1 MANRSLNVTDT
12 KAFETDRT
20 PGSKSIA
27 KSERV
32 DESSK
37 PRRAQS
43 SASELALHLGGRLK
57 HARLLLG
64 FSLRQVAEAAGI
76 TEGYVS
82 KLENDR
88 VRPSLAT
95 LHRLANILQTTIGE
109 LVSEADP
116 FGKNVVVVL
125 RDRRQVFQFTDGRA
139 GVGTSLEKLIPSR
152 PNNLLQANIHVVAPG
167 GGSEELISHR
177 GQEFGFVLEG
187 QLELLVGD
195 EVYWLSEGDAFCF
208 NSELP
213 HGYRNK
219 GEATARIVWVNTPP
233 TF

>member
-1 MANRSLNVTDT
+1 M
-12 KAFETDRT
+12 
-20 PGSKSIA
+20 
-27 KSERV
+27 
-32 DESSK
+32 
-37 PRRAQS
+37 
-43 SASELALHLGGRLK
+43 HLGGRLK

-64 FSLRQVAEAAGI
+64 FSLRQVAAAAGV

-95 LHRLANILQTTIGE
+95 LHRLANILQTNIGE
-109 LVSEADP
+109 LMSDSGS
-116 FGKNVVVVL
+116 FGKNAVVV
-125 RDRRQVFQFTDGRA
+125 RQDRRQVFEFTDGRK
-139 GVGTSLEKLIPSR
+139 GIGTSLEKLIPSR
-152 PNNLLQANIHVVAPG
+152 SDNLLQANIHVVTPG

-195 EVYWLSEGDAFCF
+195 ETYQISEGDAFCF
-208 NSELP
+208 DSQLP
-213 HGYRNK
+213 HGYRNNS
-219 GEATARIVWVNTPP
+219 EVTARIVWVNTPP

>member
-1 MANRSLNVTDT
+1 MANRSSNVADT
-12 KAFETDRT
+12 KAVETDMT
-20 PGSKSIA
+20 LGSKSIA

-37 PRRAQS
+37 PRRIQS

-64 FSLRQVAEAAGI
+64 FNLRQVAEAAGI

-95 LHRLANILQTTIGE
+95 LHRLANILQTNIGE
-109 LVSEADP
+109 LVSTDP

-125 RDRRQVFQFTDGRA
+125 RDRRQVFQFTDGRG

-152 PNNLLQANIHVVAPG
+152 PDNLLQANIHVVVPG

-187 QLELLVGD
+187 QLELLVSD
-195 EVYWLSEGDAFCF
+195 EVYLLSAGDAFCF
-208 NSELP
+208 DSELP

-233 TF
+233 TL

>member
-1 MANRSLNVTDT
+1 MN
-12 KAFETDRT
+12 
-20 PGSKSIA
+20 
-27 KSERV
+27 
-32 DESSK
+32 ESSK
-37 PRRAQS
+37 PRRVRSNVPAP
-43 SASELALHLGGRLK
+43 ALHLGGRLK

-64 FSLRQVAEAAGI
+64 FSLRQVAEAAGV

-95 LHRLANILQTTIGE
+95 LHRLAHALQTNIGE
-109 LVSEADP
+109 LMSESGS
-116 FGKNVVVVL
+116 FGRNAVVVM
-125 RDRRQVFQFTDGRA
+125 RDRRPVFEFADGRR
-139 GVGTSLEKLIPSR
+139 GIGTSLEKLIPSR
-152 PNNLLQANIHVVAPG
+152 PDNLLQANIHVVAPG

-195 EVYWLSEGDAFCF
+195 ETHRVSEGDAFCF
-208 NSELP
+208 DSELP

-219 GEATARIVWVNTPP
+219 GEATARVVWVNTPP

>member
-1 MANRSLNVTDT
+1 MAAS
-12 KAFETDRT
+12 
-20 PGSKSIA
+20 SKSTSA
-27 KSERV
+27 NARGAALNKRRRDLSSEK
-32 DESSK
+32 EST
-37 PRRAQS
+37 PR
-43 SASELALHLGGRLK
+43 LGGRLK

-64 FSLRQVAEAAGI
+64 VSLRQVAEAAGV

-95 LHRLANILQTTIGE
+95 LHRLANVLQTNISE
-109 LVSEADP
+109 LVSESDR
-116 FGKNVVVVL
+116 FRKNAIVVP
-125 RDRRQVFQFTDGRA
+125 RDRRQVFAFADGRG

-152 PNNLLQANIHVVAPG
+152 PDNLLQANMHVVAPG
-167 GGSEELISHR
+167 GGSEEQISHR
-177 GQEFGFVLEG
+177 GQEFGYVLEG

-195 EVYWLSEGDAFCF
+195 EVYELKEGDAFCF
-208 NSELP
+208 DSELP

-219 GEATARIVWVNTPP
+219 SKVTARIIWINSPP